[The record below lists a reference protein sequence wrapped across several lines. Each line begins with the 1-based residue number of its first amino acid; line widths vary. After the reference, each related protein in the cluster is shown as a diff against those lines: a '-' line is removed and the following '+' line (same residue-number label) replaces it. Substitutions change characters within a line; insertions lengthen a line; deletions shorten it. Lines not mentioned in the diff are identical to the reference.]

1 MLGSKL
7 GEEEELLLGNELV
20 KDYGSEDGALL
31 GFEHGSLL
39 GSELD
44 LEEGLLLGLE
54 FVSPLLVRKTELCL
68 VLHLAHY
75 FEKKKG

>member
-1 MLGSKL
+1 MLGSEL
-7 GEEEELLLGNELV
+7 GDEEESLLSTELGKDDGNE
-20 KDYGSEDGALL
+20 DGTLL